1 MLKKITTLVLL
12 ATLFLFWIEPA
23 SAKTFDFKPITD
35 PMKDWTI
42 SFSDTVN
49 EPVDP
54 NAIYITSA
62 NNQNHDVS
70 IRLSADSTKI
80 IVEPKNPYLFGTEY
94 TLVIPQSFA
103 SAKGQKLKEE
113 VTMPFQLQ
121 GTHIQTITAN
131 WNSLATNVI
140 VQGTEHV
147 AKTTVSFRNMP
158 EKNLHRQSN
167 NTFSLGVGGLAAG
180 DILTI
185 HAYGA
190 QDQLLETQLYEVK

>member
-1 MLKKITTLVLL
+1 MFKKITTLLLL

-35 PMKDWTI
+35 PMKPWTI

-62 NNQNHDVS
+62 NNQNHEAS
-70 IRLSADSTKI
+70 IRLSADSTQI
-80 IVEPKNPYLFGTEY
+80 IVEPTNPYLFGTEY

-113 VTMPFQLQ
+113 VTMKFQLQ
-121 GTHIQTITAN
+121 GTHIQTISAN
-131 WNSLATNVI
+131 LNDWVTNII
-140 VQGTEHV
+140 VQGTSQV
-147 AKTTVSFRNMP
+147 TRTTVSLDGVP
-158 EKNLHRQSN
+158 ERNLHRQSN
-167 NTFSLGVGGLAAG
+167 NTFSLGMPGLYTGAM
-180 DILTI
+180 LTI
-185 HAYGA
+185 RAYDA
-190 QDQLLETQLYEVK
+190 QDQPLETQSYEVK